1 MLYYKA
7 LTIAYYRSIELF
19 NIAWDL
25 FLYWEYKVGLGWRKG
40 RYDNNV
46 GSYMEWMWCSK
57 VVREVNILDLYDLL
71 SDGYLYIYV
80 LLDLLLNIDKELLLF
95 TSCLLLILT
104 FDVLDVLLLF
114 ILLVF
119 VLIEGYLKSFYK
131 SIWSIRFWLFL
142 LLLILLLCI

>member
-25 FLYWEYKVGLGWRKG
+25 FLYWEYRVGLGWRKG
-40 RYDNNV
+40 KYDNNV
-46 GSYMEWMWCSK
+46 GSYMEWIWCNR

-71 SDGYLYIYV
+71 SEDYV
-80 LLDLLLNIDKELLLF
+80 SICLLLDLLLNMDKELLLLLLF
-95 TSCLLLILT
+95 TSCLLLIWG
-104 FDVLDVLLLF
+104 FDGFDVLLLF
-114 ILLVF
+114 ILL

-131 SIWSIRFWLFL
+131 SIWSIK
-142 LLLILLLCI
+142 C